1 MLFSKEANKPIN
13 KWVNEQNR
21 WLTIKNYKWP
31 VVFEK
36 VFILKPKKNISSSIF
51 EIPSYPSQ
59 NSCHR
64 GNRGPVYIKA

>member
-1 MLFSKEANKPIN
+1 MLFLKEANNPIN

-21 WLTIKNYKWP
+21 RLTIKNYKWP

-36 VFILKPKKNISSSIF
+36 VFILNPKKNLSSNIF

-59 NSCHR
+59 NICH
-64 GNRGPVYIKA
+64 